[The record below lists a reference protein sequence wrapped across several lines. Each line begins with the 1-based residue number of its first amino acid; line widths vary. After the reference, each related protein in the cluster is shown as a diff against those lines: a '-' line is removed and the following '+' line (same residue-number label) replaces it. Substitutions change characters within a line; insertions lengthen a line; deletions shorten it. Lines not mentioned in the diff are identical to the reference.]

1 MSSKNRNADSDN
13 DVQIIDYDDPA
24 VLRELYWEQELSLAE
39 IGDRADVSA
48 PTIRYWMK
56 KYRIPRRKPNAKKFP
71 HLRETKDGYLRIV
84 TSDTGGGLDRV
95 FVHRL
100 VAVAEY
106 GFEAVCDK
114 HVHHESGH
122 GLDNRPDNL
131 VPLSP
136 AEHAAEHDLG
146 RKRDENGRFTGG

>member
-1 MSSKNRNADSDN
+1 MSSKNQNVDSDN
-13 DVQIIDYDDPA
+13 DVQNIDYGDPT
-24 VLRELYWEQELSLAE
+24 VLRELYWERELSLAE
-39 IGDRADVSA
+39 IGNRADVSA

-56 KYRIPRRKPNAKKFP
+56 KYGIPRREPNTEKPP
-71 HLRETKDGYLRIV
+71 YLRETKGGYLRIH
-84 TSDTGGGLDRV
+84 TSDTNGGLDRV
-95 FVHRL
+95 YVHRL

-106 GFEAVCDK
+106 GFEAVRDN

-146 RKRDENGRFTGG
+146 RKRDENGRFIGG